1 MAYADAHQ
9 HSQLTSTTAACNTN
23 GRTMRPGLPYDFLVV
38 VAAEPSLTVQPIT
51 GLVAV
56 DMNSRKTT
64 ARLKSFHTRCT
75 ILAQRT
81 KHNYSFIIICIST
94 YIHP

>member
-1 MAYADAHQ
+1 MRSKTAN
-9 HSQLTSTTAACNTN
+9 STSTTSACNTN
-23 GRTMRPGLPYDFLVV
+23 GEDDAQPGLPYDFLAVA
-38 VAAEPSLTVQPIT
+38 AAEPSLTVQPIT

-64 ARLKSFHTRCT
+64 ACLKSFHTRCT

-81 KHNYSFIIICIST
+81 EHNYSF
-94 YIHP
+94 YYYM